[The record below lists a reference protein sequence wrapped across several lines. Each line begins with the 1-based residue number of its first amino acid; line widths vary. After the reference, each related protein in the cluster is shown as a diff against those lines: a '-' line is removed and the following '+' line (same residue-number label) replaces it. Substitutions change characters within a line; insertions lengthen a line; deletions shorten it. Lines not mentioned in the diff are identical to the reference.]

1 MAAKSDVKHCGKYQ
15 RINLSLLRRKKK
27 NPIVLPHLKTSH
39 ILSSNDK
46 DSRTKLEQHMKGSPR
61 RQTIQSEILEVFFF
75 LLLKKIEKGGLT
87 QTMVSKYVREMV

>member
-1 MAAKSDVKHCGKYQ
+1 MLHGSQIRRCETLWEISKNQSLSSVKE
-15 RINLSLLRRKKK
+15 KKK
-27 NPIVLPHLKTSH
+27 KPIVLPHLKTSH

-75 LLLKKIEKGGLT
+75 SLVKENRKRRSHANHG
-87 QTMVSKYVREMV
+87 V